1 MVTQGPD
8 QVPGFFYSGKLKIL
22 HSYWSFCSL
31 VVIPTILQLN
41 AMSVMS
47 IRIDDEK
54 RKKLKAIAS
63 LQGKTMNS
71 IVEELI
77 DQYIEEFTNNNEWSD
92 DVIGIMKVSEPSFEE
107 WENDEDAIYDE
118 L

>member
-1 MVTQGPD
+1 
-8 QVPGFFYSGKLKIL
+8 
-22 HSYWSFCSL
+22 
-31 VVIPTILQLN
+31 
-41 AMSVMS
+41 MSVMS

-63 LQGKTMNS
+63 LQGKTMSS

-77 DQYIEEFTNNNEWSD
+77 DQYIEEFANSDEWSD
-92 DVIGIMKVSEPSFEE
+92 DVKGMMKVSEPSFEE

>member
-1 MVTQGPD
+1 
-8 QVPGFFYSGKLKIL
+8 
-22 HSYWSFCSL
+22 
-31 VVIPTILQLN
+31 
-41 AMSVMS
+41 MSVMS

-63 LQGKTMNS
+63 LQGNTMSS

-77 DQYIEEFTNNNEWSD
+77 DQYIEEFTNNDEWSD
-92 DVIGIMKVSEPSFEE
+92 DVKGMMKVSEPAFEE
-107 WENDEDAIYDE
+107 WENHEDAIYDE

>member
-1 MVTQGPD
+1 
-8 QVPGFFYSGKLKIL
+8 
-22 HSYWSFCSL
+22 
-31 VVIPTILQLN
+31 
-41 AMSVMS
+41 MSVMS